1 MDRYTQVEIK
11 HGRVAMIATVGY
23 IMPEIFRFPG
33 CESFKHGLGAL
44 ESIPF
49 EGWVQL
55 VALIGAHE
63 VLVKPRAG
71 GLGSSDF
78 GLGTE
83 LLDGIDPEELE
94 RKQTV
99 ERNNGRLAMVAI
111 MGLMV
116 QDRM

>member
-1 MDRYTQVEIK
+1 MNLMGMTLSMVLA
-11 HGRVAMIATVGY
+11 VLVPSFTSGY
-23 IMPEIFRFPG
+23 
-33 CESFKHGLGAL
+33 L
-44 ESIPF
+44 
-49 EGWVQL
+49 Q
-55 VALIGAHE
+55 

-83 LLDGIDPEELE
+83 LLDGIDDEELE
-94 RKQTV
+94 RKLTV

-116 QDRM
+116 QVWFWGEKNTPI